1 MFSETKLRE
10 ICSISFMKVDFGL
23 IHLIDRV
30 QPHYRFG
37 KRYARELKKEQL
49 KIEKIIKYK
58 RLELNSKIVE

>member
-1 MFSETKLRE
+1 
-10 ICSISFMKVDFGL
+10 MKVDFGL

-37 KRYARELKKEQL
+37 KRYEKKKKKEQL

-58 RLELNSKIVE
+58 RLELNSRIVE